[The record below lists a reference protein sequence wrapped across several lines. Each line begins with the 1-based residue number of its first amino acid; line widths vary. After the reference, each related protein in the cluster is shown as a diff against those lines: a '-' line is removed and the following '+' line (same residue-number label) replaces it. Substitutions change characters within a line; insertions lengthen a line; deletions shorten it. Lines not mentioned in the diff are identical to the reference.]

1 MLNSDD
7 IETAQLAA
15 NIIYRE
21 KGRGN
26 LVKILG
32 KSKKYSAVFNKDY
45 VALIHSFEDY
55 SKIFLKDPTRTTL
68 IDLK

>member
-1 MLNSDD
+1 MTAEEMLNSDD

-32 KSKKYSAVFNKDY
+32 KGELKSKVTISAHKFSASAKSAIEANGGVCTE
-45 VALIHSFEDY
+45 I
-55 SKIFLKDPTRTTL
+55 
-68 IDLK
+68 